1 MRKKIT
7 SLTDEQTARLA
18 EIRDEWIEIGLAT
31 GPADRQATESAV
43 AEAYRVA
50 GLEPPKIFIWVDS
63 PLAGVYAQAMIS
75 TLKVQ
80 EQVQEQV
87 RAQVW
92 AQVREQVGEQV
103 MDQVVPQVW
112 GQVWDQVWRQVWG
125 QVEDQVMT
133 QVVRQVED
141 QVWSQVVG
149 QVRDQVLDQVNNDK

>member
-1 MRKKIT
+1 MVAVSKSPKKKIM

-31 GPADRQATESAV
+31 GPADRQATEAAV

-80 EQVQEQV
+80 ERVGAKVGEHVREKV
-87 RAQVW
+87 RA
-92 AQVREQVGEQV
+92 
-103 MDQVVPQVW
+103 
-112 GQVWDQVWRQVWG
+112 
-125 QVEDQVMT
+125 
-133 QVVRQVED
+133 
-141 QVWSQVVG
+141 
-149 QVRDQVLDQVNNDK
+149 